1 MQITHEQISDG
12 LDRALYVTNE
22 RVETAIFLAL
32 GREKPL
38 LIEGPA
44 GAGKTEVAKVLAEIL
59 HTELIRLQC
68 YEGLDEAR
76 ALEEW
81 NYQKQLLRMQAD
93 EQQGI
98 RWEELSEHIFSR
110 VFLLERPLLKA
121 ITSPSRVVLLIDE
134 VDKADEEFE
143 AFLLELLSDFQVSVP
158 ELGTLKAR
166 ERPVVILTSNRAREL
181 SEALRRRCLHLFID
195 FPGSEQ
201 ERKIIE
207 LKVPELDAKLAAEA
221 ARFVGAIRKLGLR
234 KPPSIAE
241 TLDWARANSTPT
253 RCAPRWASCSSTKTI
268 APRWNRKPRRSRR
281 VVNPRRRSM
290 PRLRDQLVSFIA
302 ALREAGVRI
311 SVAESIDAMNAVA
324 AVGLERARM
333 HEALAAALIK
343 DEADRA
349 IFDEA
354 FNRFFA
360 VPRAHRGEHPD
371 QRGDQISAAAGRGR
385 PGEDPSPRDDAPPR
399 KSEAPRD
406 RAGASDRDEKSSPSD
421 AKPSKKTRT
430 AHRD

>member
-12 LDRALYVTNE
+12 LKRANYVTNE

-32 GREKPL
+32 ALEKPL

-44 GAGKTEVAKVLAEIL
+44 GAGKTEVAKVLSEIL
-59 HTELIRLQC
+59 HCELIRLQC

-76 ALEEW
+76 ALYEW

-93 EQQGI
+93 EQQGL

-110 VFLLERPLLKA
+110 DFLLERPLLRA

-158 ELGTLKAR
+158 ELGTLKAH
-166 ERPVVILTSNRAREL
+166 ERPAVILTSNRAREL

-195 FPGSEQ
+195 FPGTEQ

-241 TLDWARANSTPT
+241 TLDWARALVRLGVRELDTDAVRTALGVLLKHEDDRAKVESKASSL
-253 RCAPRWASCSSTKTI
+253 APRRKT
-268 APRWNRKPRRSRR
+268 
-281 VVNPRRRSM
+281 
-290 PRLRDQLVSFIA
+290 
-302 ALREAGVRI
+302 G
-311 SVAESIDAMNAVA
+311 
-324 AVGLERARM
+324 
-333 HEALAAALIK
+333 
-343 DEADRA
+343 
-349 IFDEA
+349 
-354 FNRFFA
+354 
-360 VPRAHRGEHPD
+360 
-371 QRGDQISAAAGRGR
+371 
-385 PGEDPSPRDDAPPR
+385 
-399 KSEAPRD
+399 
-406 RAGASDRDEKSSPSD
+406 
-421 AKPSKKTRT
+421 T
-430 AHRD
+430 